1 MSKSDYNEMGN
12 DLAEDLIELP
22 WYQSGLAFECTQCG
36 NCCSGPETGYVW
48 VTDEE
53 IERLAIAMEMG
64 DDLDAFRRK
73 FVRSVLS
80 RQSLVEYSDGD
91 CIFLDPKTRGCMVYE
106 ARPTQCRTWP
116 FWPQTVNSPSDW
128 ARAAKGCPG
137 CNSGP
142 VYELDAITAKI
153 KATLLHQMPKD

>member
-1 MSKSDYNEMGN
+1 MSELEYNEIDN
-12 DLAEDLIELP
+12 DLPEDLVELA
-22 WYQSGLAFECTQCG
+22 WFQSGLAFECTQCG

-53 IERLAIAMEMG
+53 IERLAIVMKMG
-64 DDLDAFRRK
+64 DDLDRFRRK
-73 FVRSVLS
+73 FIRSVLS

-91 CIFLDPKTRGCMVYE
+91 CIFLDPKTRGCTVYE
-106 ARPTQCRTWP
+106 ARPTQCQTWP

-142 VYELDAITAKI
+142 IYGLDAIAARL
-153 KATLLHQMPKD
+153 KATLLHQMPKE